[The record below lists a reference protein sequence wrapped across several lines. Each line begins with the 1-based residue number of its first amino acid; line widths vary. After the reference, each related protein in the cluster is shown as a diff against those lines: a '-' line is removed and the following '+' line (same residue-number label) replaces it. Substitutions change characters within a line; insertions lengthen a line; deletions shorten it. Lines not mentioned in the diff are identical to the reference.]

1 MQAWG
6 CRCSPAMRGPDEQGH
21 PVWGALAHSTPAA
34 WGGAAAQLQIPQT
47 IFREAMMADEA
58 QVQRLTPSMYL
69 KMCDCPG
76 WGMPGFRHIFVLQCS
91 CRQSDTS
98 ARYAGR
104 QTEQPSAASVADL
117 MYIVAAGSTAALCDA
132 FAAYSEACV
141 DHQIPFVTDRAMNLA
156 TATAIKTPSAR
167 QQEERY
173 PGCHSCADKGG
184 AARHSSLLPT
194 A

>member
-1 MQAWG
+1 MIAPAGACQVSG
-6 CRCSPAMRGPDEQGH
+6 IYLCCS
-21 PVWGALAHSTPAA
+21 
-34 WGGAAAQLQIPQT
+34 AAADNQT
-47 IFREAMMADEA
+47 LPLDMLVDR
-58 QVQRLTPSMYL
+58 R
-69 KMCDCPG
+69 
-76 WGMPGFRHIFVLQCS
+76 
-91 CRQSDTS
+91 
-98 ARYAGR
+98 
-104 QTEQPSAASVADL
+104 EQPSAASVADL